1 MKSSIKNIFGVA
13 AVMILLL
20 GFNVATDRTTIEFP
34 FVETE
39 IELAQEKQ
47 IASLKDFND
56 AIVDIA
62 KKTNPAVVTV
72 TTEET
77 QKVQLMN
84 PFSFFGDPR
93 GQIEPKTQERIQK
106 GLGSG
111 VIVSEDGLIIT
122 NNHVIARADEIKI
135 RLYNGDEIEAE
146 LIGADPQ
153 TDIAVL
159 KIDAKNLPA
168 VALGNS
174 DEAKVGSFVLAIGS
188 PLSTTLAHTVS
199 FGIVSARGRSLNSL
213 TTYGDYIQT
222 DAAINPG
229 NSGGALIDIDGKLI
243 GINSAIASRSGGNDG
258 IGFAIPI
265 NLAKRIMDDLMD
277 DGEVSRGYLGIYPS
291 EVDQIMAEALG
302 MDDVRGIL
310 VVEVEKDTPA
320 EKYGLKDK
328 DIIVSINGEKLGDT
342 SSESF
347 RTKIAAFK
355 PGDEL
360 LLGVVRD
367 EKEMKISIVLGKRPD
382 DNIVIKDLPNKSVDQ
397 ELGFSVEKL
406 TNNIKRQLD
415 LGNDTQGVIVYNIR
429 QNSKAYERGLRN
441 GDVITA
447 VKKTKVGNTK
457 EFYEEIRKNID
468 SESNAI
474 LLTVERQNFRLFVAF
489 ELN

>member
-1 MKSSIKNIFGVA
+1 MKSNIKNIFGVA
-13 AVMILLL
+13 TAILVLL
-20 GFNVATDRTTIEFP
+20 GLNTATNFSTFNLP
-34 FVETE
+34 FLNTE
-39 IELAQEKQ
+39 ILPAEEKEL
-47 IASLKDFND
+47 ISLKDFND

-62 KKTNPAVVTV
+62 EKTNPAVVTV
-72 TTEET
+72 NTEKT
-77 QKVQLMN
+77 QEVQLMN

-93 GQIEPKTQERIQK
+93 GQIEPKTQERTQK

-122 NNHVIARADEIKI
+122 NNHVIAGADEIKI
-135 RLYNGDEIEAE
+135 RLYNGDEIQAE

-168 VALGNS
+168 VGLGNS
-174 DEAKVGSFVLAIGS
+174 NRAKVGSFVLAIGS
-188 PLSTTLAHTVS
+188 PLSETLAHTVS
-199 FGIVSARGRSLNSL
+199 FGIVSARGRSLDGL
-213 TTYGDYIQT
+213 TMYGDYIQT

-229 NSGGALIDIDGKLI
+229 NSGGALIDMDGKLI

-347 RTKIAAFK
+347 RTKIATFK
-355 PGDEL
+355 AGDGL
-360 LLGVVRD
+360 LFGVVRD